1 MLDMNELDADEQKH
15 CIDSLRELQ
24 KRDDEANLIPSQEPG
39 DFEMITKLEFPPRPI
54 VPRNDPL
61 TAVEWASFMK
71 EDGSFTNA
79 RELKFRIFR
88 GGVEHELRAEVW
100 KYLLGYYDWSSTKAQ
115 RDEVA
120 KQRKDDY
127 YRMKLQWRTI
137 SEDQEK
143 RFIEYRDRKALI
155 EKDVARTDRNH
166 RFYEGESNTH
176 LDTLTSVL
184 LTYVMYNFDIG
195 YVQGMSDLLSPI
207 LVVMQNEVDAFWTF
221 AGFMNKVFQNFEMD
235 QKSIRNQ
242 LMQLRDLL
250 MVVNPKLANY
260 LESHDS
266 DNMYF
271 CFRWILVL
279 FKREFGFSDI
289 MRLWEVLWTDLPC
302 KNFHLLICLAILD
315 MQSGVIM
322 ENRFGFTEILKHIND
337 LSMHMP
343 LEDTLKTAEGIFH
356 QLAAVQDKL
365 PVHICDILGFQSQHS
380 VTPIISPVISS
391 KPAPGMAQRKTD

>member
-1 MLDMNELDADEQKH
+1 
-15 CIDSLRELQ
+15 
-24 KRDDEANLIPSQEPG
+24 
-39 DFEMITKLEFPPRPI
+39 
-54 VPRNDPL
+54 
-61 TAVEWASFMK
+61 
-71 EDGSFTNA
+71 
-79 RELKFRIFR
+79 
-88 GGVEHELRAEVW
+88 
-100 KYLLGYYDWSSTKAQ
+100 
-115 RDEVA
+115 
-120 KQRKDDY
+120 
-127 YRMKLQWRTI
+127 
-137 SEDQEK
+137 
-143 RFIEYRDRKALI
+143 
-155 EKDVARTDRNH
+155 
-166 RFYEGESNTH
+166 
-176 LDTLTSVL
+176 
-184 LTYVMYNFDIG
+184 
-195 YVQGMSDLLSPI
+195 
-207 LVVMQNEVDAFWTF
+207 
-221 AGFMNKVFQNFEMD
+221 
-235 QKSIRNQ
+235 
-242 LMQLRDLL
+242 